1 MSKHFFLVRLGCS
14 AFLLGCLFVG
24 LLFFFLACSFEDVV
38 FSQGAFVAEED
49 SSPQAL
55 GSGRKNQFSLTE
67 SEPQN
72 MVRKVDQVDEAEDFV
87 TLSGKLESE
96 KRKIVTPLYQR
107 VLSALIVED
116 EMEEFQ
122 ESRGT
127 NMFSQYGG
135 DDFPDVIHPSVD
147 IEPENSIG
155 IAFESELDLKTQQRA
170 GRRFSCNGSTTFN
183 LGSRRDSQSFNDQ
196 ADHGYQPLN
205 NGYFSK
211 LHENGLVGPLGMHL
225 KESNVSVFNCQY
237 EQMSV
242 ENRLML
248 ELQSIGLYPETVV
261 CSRDLVCTLD
271 IYFSV

>member
-1 MSKHFFLVRLGCS
+1 M
-14 AFLLGCLFVG
+14 
-24 LLFFFLACSFEDVV
+24 
-38 FSQGAFVAEED
+38 AEED

-55 GSGRKNQFSLTE
+55 RSGRKCQFSPNQSE
-67 SEPQN
+67 SQK
-72 MVRKVDQVDEAEDFV
+72 MRKVDQVDEAEGFV
-87 TLSGKLESE
+87 NLSGKLKSE

-116 EMEEFQ
+116 ETEEFQ

-127 NMFSQYGG
+127 NMFSQYGE
-135 DDFPDVIHPSVD
+135 DDCPGVIHPSINV
-147 IEPENSIG
+147 EPGNSIG
-155 IAFESELDLKTQQRA
+155 IAFESDLDLKTQQTA

-183 LGSRRDSQSFNDQ
+183 LGSRRDSQSFNDDMSR

-205 NGYFSK
+205 NGHFPE
-211 LHENGLVGPLGMHL
+211 LHENGLDGALGMHL

-242 ENRLML
+242 EDRLML

-261 CSRDLVCTLD
+261 CISGFSLYISYILFCVAALFFTLFNG
-271 IYFSV
+271 IFLSLT